1 MKNRNYHTYTIR
13 ADEKPG
19 WETTAANLP
28 DAHAECRFLA
38 RKGFRPRATFQK
50 SPDHSPIAIPVL
62 VSPSGSVEF
71 GQFDN
76 L

>member
-1 MKNRNYHTYTIR
+1 MKNTNYHPYTIR

-19 WETTAANLP
+19 WETTASNLP

-38 RKGFRPRATFQK
+38 RKGFRPRATFRK
-50 SPDHSPIAIPVL
+50 SPDHSPVHVPILTGPQGGL
-62 VSPSGSVEF
+62 TF
-71 GQFDN
+71 GIFDN